1 MVKYMQ
7 NWYVVALNI
16 FPHTVH
22 TQKDTPPLNLHVYH
36 TVFEQSWIHRHAEL
50 LGMPWL
56 WLYASHAHWTCKHS
70 QKSPAL
76 YGCQSGS
83 LNDFNA
89 NPPNNRHSICGL
101 PMLQERQQLKPQYY
115 AFRWITLLLSQE
127 FFLPGEYRGWE
138 DIMQRDL
145 QPVISSRFSIH
156 SQTAHPRSSQY
167 GNQICLYTLI
177 HVGTE

>member
-7 NWYVVALNI
+7 KWYVVALNV

-22 TQKDTPPLNLHVYH
+22 TQKDTPLLNLQVYH

-89 NPPNNRHSICGL
+89 NPPNNRLYMRPTNVAGEAATQATVLCFQVDH
-101 PMLQERQQLKPQYY
+101 P
-115 AFRWITLLLSQE
+115 AT
-127 FFLPGEYRGWE
+127 LPGVLFTRWVYGLRGHHAA
-138 DIMQRDL
+138 R
-145 QPVISSRFSIH
+145 PAACH
-156 SQTAHPRSSQY
+156 
-167 GNQICLYTLI
+167 
-177 HVGTE
+177 